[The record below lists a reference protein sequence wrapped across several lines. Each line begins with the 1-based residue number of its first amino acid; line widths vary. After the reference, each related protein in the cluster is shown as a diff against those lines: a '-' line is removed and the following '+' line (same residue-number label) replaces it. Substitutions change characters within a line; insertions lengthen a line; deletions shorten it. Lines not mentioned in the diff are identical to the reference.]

1 MIARPTKAAL
11 RVIAL
16 LAVIAGA
23 LLSVAS
29 VGAHHIGGAT
39 YNGTLTGAG
48 SFSFTVS
55 DLTADGTEVTSVS
68 APGPIP
74 GEPNC
79 TVSLPDNEIY
89 YGAEIVNHSFNLSSR
104 SIDFS
109 GSFDKPQ
116 SASGT
121 FRVNADGC
129 DTGTRFW
136 NATTTAAPQEC
147 KGQAATVVLRPR
159 LAREAIGTNGKD
171 VIIGTAEKDTI
182 NAKGG
187 NDTVCAKG
195 GNDNINGGGGKD
207 KLYGQGG
214 KDNLVGGAGKDTC
227 VGAAGKDAANCET
240 EKGI

>member
-79 TVSLPDNEIY
+79 TVSIPHNEIY
-89 YGAEIVNHSFNLSSR
+89 YGAEIINHSFNFSSR

-121 FRVNADGC
+121 FRVNANDC
-129 DTGTRFW
+129 DTGTRSW

-147 KGQAATVVLRPR
+147 KGQAATVVLRPG

-171 VIIGTAEKDTI
+171 VIIGGPEKDTI
-182 NAKGG
+182 DAKGG
-187 NDTVCAKG
+187 NDIVCGKG
-195 GNDNINGGGGKD
+195 GNDILKGGGGKD

-214 KDNLVGGAGKDTC
+214 KDNMVGGGGKDTC
-227 VGAAGKDAANCET
+227 VGAGGKDAANCET
-240 EKGI
+240 EKSV